1 MLSEEVYLQT
11 KHGGAEE
18 RCTDTGSTA
27 MSSRTETIRE
37 APGKFRRSWRNER
50 SFSDRGQQVRV
61 ENHGTA
67 QNTNTCIEELIEI
80 EDLRTILE
88 DIISNDLCPTHG
100 AAQHSFNEHCD
111 FNDVR
116 HNHWRNQ
123 FGSWNS
129 WPPDQYTNHSFV
141 TQKSLTTSLFHNHY
155 TDVHEKSWQD
165 LPIPQRRKLQMT
177 GWGDEISQYY
187 IVQSMMKLSPAQ
199 VMHMYEH
206 AVTKLDVEAYI
217 INHCDGG
224 DWFWD
229 NGQTFLDTWSLVLYK
244 RGEVPAEV
252 RGAILGGEAGVTRA
266 GKRAWSDRDDG
277 EDVQLC
283 V

>member
-1 MLSEEVYLQT
+1 
-11 KHGGAEE
+11 
-18 RCTDTGSTA
+18 
-27 MSSRTETIRE
+27 
-37 APGKFRRSWRNER
+37 
-50 SFSDRGQQVRV
+50 
-61 ENHGTA
+61 
-67 QNTNTCIEELIEI
+67 
-80 EDLRTILE
+80 
-88 DIISNDLCPTHG
+88 
-100 AAQHSFNEHCD
+100 
-111 FNDVR
+111 
-116 HNHWRNQ
+116 
-123 FGSWNS
+123 
-129 WPPDQYTNHSFV
+129 
-141 TQKSLTTSLFHNHY
+141 
-155 TDVHEKSWQD
+155 
-165 LPIPQRRKLQMT
+165 MT